1 MNLISTNGRVVL
13 VLLDSIPHY
22 TDRYGFEGVLLGY
35 GLYHI
40 FTESRRVTGE
50 VAPTQDRRGILIR
63 TPAGTFHADRD
74 DIARVFAGEQKT
86 ALVTKR

>member
-63 TPAGTFHADRD
+63 TTAGVFHADRD
-74 DIARVFAGEQKT
+74 EVAHMLIGEQKT
-86 ALVTKR
+86 ASVTKR